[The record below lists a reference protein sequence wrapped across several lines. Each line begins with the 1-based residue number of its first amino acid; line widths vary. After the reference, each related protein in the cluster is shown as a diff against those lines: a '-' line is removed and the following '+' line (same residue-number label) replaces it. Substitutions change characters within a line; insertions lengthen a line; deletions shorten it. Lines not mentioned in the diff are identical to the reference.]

1 MLTITWQ
8 EEIAS
13 LKQDLKKEIKKIS
26 GNSEI
31 NIPNHICLNNLKSK
45 LERLDEIERIL
56 SIEKYKIAFIGT
68 IGQGKTTAI
77 CHLFNLISDL
87 KVSKTS
93 GSKTEDVSETK
104 ELLSTGAGRTTI
116 CEVIIKASEKT
127 YIEIE
132 PYTVDEMENIII
144 EFCEYIA
151 NKDNPQPDQRV
162 IISKEIERA
171 IRNIIGMKLRYKTI
185 YVDKKKKSETID
197 PAKEEFDKLVLD
209 ESEKLEPVEDLDK
222 LRLDELKKVALNK
235 FQKLTLNNASLE
247 SRTTNRIE
255 FDNQKNEQQWIKN
268 TFAAINTAEF
278 QEFAIPRKIYLYVSH
293 DVLSGSNLSQFDSVI
308 DTKGLDEN
316 PIRKDLQKYIENQ
329 DTICL
334 FVTPF
339 AAAPE
344 ANISKLIG
352 YHLTSK
358 SKDFH
363 HRFVTLVLPH
373 KDEPEKVN
381 ECDGDYDRGIQIKTD
396 EIQDTF
402 QKLNLDFFLE
412 NILFYD
418 ALRYY
423 RDDIYSEEDIQA
435 DKNEFIEAIAGVV
448 ERRKNILLE
457 EIKDIKES
465 FTRIKNGDALT
476 ISEIK
481 AIENA
486 IQKIKDLRYLNKRVP
501 GFVYK
506 DFIDKYVEYY
516 RTVYRAWNTKHA
528 IHRNFGYYEPRNIDI
543 YYDMRVIAEGRNED
557 EMLKKFTKEA
567 KQELEN
573 ILNELTSAN
582 ESLKT
587 FIPELVVQFNSFYDN
602 FISEVGV
609 EIQYEAIRKLSP
621 QSEDSDFWIALINE
635 KGRERP
641 QGEKYVD
648 NVCQTLKHEL
658 ETEQSLN
665 TFLEIKAGQ
674 YWAEL
679 VTKIL
684 SFFGEK

>member
-13 LKQDLKKEIKKIS
+13 LKQDLTKEIKTIS

-31 NIPNHICLNNLKSK
+31 NIPNHICINNLKSK
-45 LERLDEIERIL
+45 LERLDEIEKIL

-68 IGQGKTTAI
+68 VGQGKTTAI
-77 CHLFNLISDL
+77 CHLFNLISDFH
-87 KVSKTS
+87 VSKT
-93 GSKTEDVSETK
+93 TK
-104 ELLSTGAGRTTI
+104 ELLSTGSGKTTI
-116 CEVIIKASEKT
+116 CEVIIKAAEKS

-132 PYTVDEMENIII
+132 PYTVDEMENLIFEFCDYIADKDDIQADQKIII
-144 EFCEYIA
+144 
-151 NKDNPQPDQRV
+151 
-162 IISKEIERA
+162 STEIGRA
-171 IRNIIGMKLRYKTI
+171 IRNIIKMNYHNKTN
-185 YVDKKKKSETID
+185 YDGVRNRAKRID
-197 PAKEEFDKLVLD
+197 TAKENLDLFGFDEFKKL
-209 ESEKLEPVEDLDK
+209 
-222 LRLDELKKVALNK
+222 A
-235 FQKLTLNNASLE
+235 LNNANLE
-247 SRTTNRIE
+247 SRTTNKIE
-255 FDNQKNEQQWIKN
+255 FDNQKNEQEWIKN
-268 TFAAINTAEF
+268 TFAAINNVELE
-278 QEFAIPRKIYLYVSH
+278 EFAIPRKIYLYVSY
-293 DVLSGSNLSQFDSVI
+293 DVLSGSNLSQFDSIV

-339 AAAPE
+339 NDAPE
-344 ANISKLIG
+344 ANIRNLIG

-373 KDEPEKVN
+373 KNQPEQVN
-381 ECDGDYDRGIQIKTD
+381 GCDGDWDTGIQIRK
-396 EIQDTF
+396 EEVQATF
-402 QKLNLDFFLE
+402 KNLNLDFFQE

-418 ALRYY
+418 AFRYY
-423 RDDIYSEEDIQA
+423 GDDIYSQEDVQA
-435 DKNEFIEAIAGVV
+435 DKNEFLEAIAEVV
-448 ERRKNILLE
+448 QRRRNILLD
-457 EIKDIKES
+457 EIKNIQES

-476 ISEIK
+476 VSEIK

-486 IQKIKDLRYLNKRVP
+486 IHKIKDLRYLNKRVP
-501 GFVYK
+501 SFVYK
-506 DFIDKYVEYY
+506 DFIDKYIEYY

-543 YYDMRVIAEGRNED
+543 YYDIRVIAEGINED
-557 EMLKKFTKEA
+557 EMLKKFTKQA

-587 FIPELVVQFNSFYDN
+587 LIPELVIQFNSFYDN

-609 EIQYEAIRKLSP
+609 EIQYEAIKKLSP
-621 QSEDSDFWIALINE
+621 QNEDSEFWTALIKE
-635 KGRERP
+635 KGRVQLP
-641 QGEKYVD
+641 GENYTK
-648 NVCQTLKHEL
+648 NVCRTLKHEL

-665 TFLEIKAGQ
+665 IFLEIKAGQ

>member
-13 LKQDLKKEIKKIS
+13 LKQDLRKEIKKIS
-26 GNSEI
+26 SNSKI
-31 NIPNHICLNNLKSK
+31 NIPNHICINNLKSK
-45 LERLDEIERIL
+45 LERLDEIEKIL

-77 CHLFNLISDL
+77 CHLFNLISNFN
-87 KVSKTS
+87 VSKTIANKS
-93 GSKTEDVSETK
+93 RNVIETK

-116 CEVIIKASEKT
+116 CEVILKAAEKT

-132 PYTVDEMENIII
+132 PYTVDEMENLIF

-151 NKDNPQPDQRV
+151 DKDNTQADKKI
-162 IISKEIERA
+162 IISTEIERA
-171 IRNIIGMKLRYKTI
+171 IRNITEMKLRYPTI
-185 YVDKKKKSETID
+185 NNEVTKID
-197 PAKEEFDKLVLD
+197 RAKEEFDKLGLD
-209 ESEKLEPVEDLDK
+209 EFKKL
-222 LRLDELKKVALNK
+222 A
-235 FQKLTLNNASLE
+235 LNNAKLE
-247 SRTTNRIE
+247 SRNNKNIE
-255 FDNQKNEQQWIKN
+255 FDNQKTEQEWIKN
-268 TFAAINTAEF
+268 TFAAINNVELK
-278 QEFAIPRKIYLYVSH
+278 EFAIPRKVYLYVSH
-293 DVLSGSNLSQFDSVI
+293 DVLSGSNLSQFDSIV

-339 AAAPE
+339 NAAPE

-373 KDEPEKVN
+373 KNEPERVN
-381 ECDGDYDRGIQIKTD
+381 GCDGDRDIGIKIRKE
-396 EIQDTF
+396 EIQATF
-402 QKLNLDFFLE
+402 KRLNLDFFLE

-423 RDDIYSEEDIQA
+423 RDDIVKLNTDIYNEEDVQA
-435 DKNEFIEAIAGVV
+435 DKDDFLNAVASVV
-448 ERRKNILLE
+448 KRRHNILLD
-457 EIKDIKES
+457 EIKNIQES

-476 ISEIK
+476 VSEIK

-486 IQKIKDLRYLNKRVP
+486 IYNIKDLRYLNKRVP
-501 GFVYK
+501 SFVYK
-506 DFIDKYVEYY
+506 DFIDKYIEYY

-528 IHRNFGYYEPRNIDI
+528 IHRNFGYYDPRNIDI
-543 YYDMRVIAEGRNED
+543 YYDMRIIAEGINED
-557 EMLKKFTKEA
+557 EMLKKFTKQA

-587 FIPELVVQFNSFYDN
+587 LIPELVMQFNSFYDN

-609 EIQYEAIRKLSP
+609 KIQDEAIRKLSP
-621 QSEDSDFWIALINE
+621 QSEDSDFWTALINE
-635 KGRERP
+635 KGRVQLP
-641 QGEKYVD
+641 GETYTG

-665 TFLEIKAGQ
+665 IFLEIKAGQ

>member
-8 EEIAS
+8 EEIVS
-13 LKQDLKKEIKKIS
+13 LKQDLRKEIKKIS
-26 GNSEI
+26 SNSKI
-31 NIPNHICLNNLKSK
+31 NIPNHICINNLKSK
-45 LERLDEIERIL
+45 LERLDEIEKIL

-77 CHLFNLISDL
+77 CHLFNLISDFN
-87 KVSKTS
+87 VSKTIANKS
-93 GSKTEDVSETK
+93 RNVIETK

-116 CEVIIKASEKT
+116 CEVILKAAEKT

-132 PYTVDEMENIII
+132 PYTVDEMENLIFEFCDYIADKDNTQADKKIII
-144 EFCEYIA
+144 
-151 NKDNPQPDQRV
+151 
-162 IISKEIERA
+162 STEIERA
-171 IRNIIGMKLRYKTI
+171 IRNITEMKLRYPTI
-185 YVDKKKKSETID
+185 NNEITKVDL
-197 PAKEEFDKLVLD
+197 AKEEFDKLGL
-209 ESEKLEPVEDLDK
+209 EKFKK
-222 LRLDELKKVALNK
+222 LA
-235 FQKLTLNNASLE
+235 LNNANLE
-247 SRTTNRIE
+247 YRNNNKIE
-255 FDNQKNEQQWIKN
+255 FDNRKTEQEWIKN
-268 TFAAINTAEF
+268 TFAAINNVELK
-278 QEFAIPRKIYLYVSH
+278 EFAIPRKVYLYVSH
-293 DVLSGSNLSQFDSVI
+293 DVLSGSNLSQFDSIV

-339 AAAPE
+339 NAAPE
-344 ANISKLIG
+344 ANISKLIS

-373 KDEPEKVN
+373 KNEPERVN
-381 ECDGDYDRGIQIKTD
+381 GCDGDRDIGIKIRKE
-396 EIQDTF
+396 EIQATF
-402 QKLNLDFFLE
+402 KRLNLDFFLE

-423 RDDIYSEEDIQA
+423 RDDIVKLNTDIYNEEDVQA
-435 DKNEFIEAIAGVV
+435 DKNDFLNAVASVV
-448 ERRKNILLE
+448 KRRQNILLD
-457 EIKDIKES
+457 EIKNIQES
-465 FTRIKNGDALT
+465 FTKIKNGDALT
-476 ISEIK
+476 GSEIK

-486 IQKIKDLRYLNKRVP
+486 IHNIKDLRYLNKRVP
-501 GFVYK
+501 SFVYK
-506 DFIDKYVEYY
+506 DFIDKYIEYY

-528 IHRNFGYYEPRNIDI
+528 IHRNFGYYDPRNIDI
-543 YYDMRVIAEGRNED
+543 YYDMRIIAEGRNED
-557 EMLKKFTKEA
+557 EMLKKFTKQA

-587 FIPELVVQFNSFYDN
+587 LIPELVMQFNSFYDN

-609 EIQYEAIRKLSP
+609 KIQDEAIRKLSP
-621 QSEDSDFWIALINE
+621 QSEDSEFWTALIKE
-635 KGRERP
+635 KGKVQLP
-641 QGEKYVD
+641 GETYTG

-665 TFLEIKAGQ
+665 IFLEIKAGQ

-679 VTKIL
+679 ITKIL

>member
-13 LKQDLKKEIKKIS
+13 LKQNLNKEINKILGHS
-26 GNSEI
+26 KI
-31 NIPNHICLNNLKSK
+31 NIRNHISNYTCINNLKSK
-45 LERLDEIERIL
+45 LERLDEIEKIL

-77 CHLFNLISDL
+77 CHIFNLISDFN
-87 KVSKTS
+87 VSKTIANKS
-93 GSKTEDVSETK
+93 RNVIETK
-104 ELLSTGAGRTTI
+104 ELLSTGGGKTTI
-116 CEVIIKASEKT
+116 CEVIIKAAGKT

-132 PYTVDEMENIII
+132 PYTVDEMENLIL
-144 EFCEYIA
+144 EFCDYIA
-151 NKDNPQPDQRV
+151 DKGKDNLQADQKI

-171 IRNIIGMKLRYKTI
+171 IRNITEMKLRYKT
-185 YVDKKKKSETID
+185 VSDGDKKKTETID
-197 PAKEEFDKLVLD
+197 PAKEEFDKLG
-209 ESEKLEPVEDLDK
+209 
-222 LRLDELKKVALNK
+222 LDELK
-235 FQKLTLNNASLE
+235 KLTLNNANLE
-247 SRTTNRIE
+247 SRTTNKIK
-255 FDNQKNEQQWIKN
+255 FDNQKNEQEWIKN
-268 TFAAINTAEF
+268 TFAAINTAELK
-278 QEFAIPRKIYLYVSH
+278 EFAIPRKIYLYVSY
-293 DVLSGSNLSQFDSVI
+293 DVLSGSNLSQFDSVV

-316 PIRKDLQKYIENQ
+316 PIRKDLHKYIENQ

-339 AAAPE
+339 NDAPE
-344 ANISKLIG
+344 ANIRKLIG

-373 KDEPEKVN
+373 KNQPEQVH
-381 ECDGDYDRGIQIKTD
+381 ECNGDRDTGIQIRKE
-396 EIQDTF
+396 EIQATF
-402 QKLNLDFFLE
+402 RRLNLDFFLE

-423 RDDIYSEEDIQA
+423 RDDIVKLNEIYDQEDVQA
-435 DKNEFIEAIAGVV
+435 DKNEFLEAIANVV
-448 ERRKNILLE
+448 ERRRNILLE

-465 FTRIKNGDALT
+465 FTKIKNGDALT
-476 ISEIK
+476 VSEIK

-543 YYDMRVIAEGRNED
+543 YYDMRVIAEGRDEN

-587 FIPELVVQFNSFYDN
+587 LIPELVIQFNSFYDN

-621 QSEDSDFWIALINE
+621 QNENSEFWTALINE
-635 KGRERP
+635 KGKEKRK
-641 QGEKYVD
+641 GEKYGD
-648 NVCQTLKHEL
+648 NVCQTWKHEL

-665 TFLEIKAGQ
+665 IFLEIKAGQ

-679 VTKIL
+679 VTKTL